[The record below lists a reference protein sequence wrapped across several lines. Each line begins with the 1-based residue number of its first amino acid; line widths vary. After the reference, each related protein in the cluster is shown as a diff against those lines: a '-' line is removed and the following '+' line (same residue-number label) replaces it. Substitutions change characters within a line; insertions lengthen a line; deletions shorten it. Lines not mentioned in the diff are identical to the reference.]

1 MQVRRQ
7 FAERPGIMNY
17 AEKPDYARCVSIVAS
32 SALREMV
39 KPGLLAVLAPCVV
52 GPPGPDTLQA
62 PPGATHT
69 PSISMIYQRAALPL
83 GVALPPMAC

>member
-7 FAERPGIMNY
+7 FAERPGIMHF

-32 SALREMV
+32 SALRQMV

-52 GPPGPDTLQA
+52 GPPL
-62 PPGATHT
+62 
-69 PSISMIYQRAALPL
+69 LPVML
-83 GVALPPMAC
+83 VPA